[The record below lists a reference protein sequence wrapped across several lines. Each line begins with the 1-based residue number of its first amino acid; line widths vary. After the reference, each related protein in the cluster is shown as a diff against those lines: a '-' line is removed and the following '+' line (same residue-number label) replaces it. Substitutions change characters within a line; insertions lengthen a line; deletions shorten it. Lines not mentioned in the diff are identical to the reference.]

1 MEDFFEKFTFL
12 IVEIII
18 GSIIVGLLISFVI
31 GIVKENE
38 IFEKFI
44 SESIDCEIRTKYEL
58 SPIEDIEFIV
68 ENSIL
73 EIGDLFIWENFVS
86 VYDFSNN
93 NLIERVHVSGEVDTS
108 IPGIY
113 EIFYTLEFQSQT
125 IVKKGIYYV
134 S

>member
-44 SESIDCEIRTKYEL
+44 SESIDSEIRTTYEV
-58 SPIEDIEFIV
+58 SSIEDIEFIV
-68 ENSIL
+68 KNGIL

-86 VYDFSNN
+86 VYDLANN

-108 IPGIY
+108 TPGIY
-113 EIFYTLEFQSQT
+113 EVLYTLEFQSQI

>member
-44 SESIDCEIRTKYEL
+44 SESIDSEIRTTYEV
-58 SPIEDIEFIV
+58 SSIEDIEFIV
-68 ENSIL
+68 KNGIL
-73 EIGDLFIWENFVS
+73 EIGDLFIWENFVT
-86 VYDFSNN
+86 VYDLANN

-108 IPGIY
+108 TPGIY
-113 EIFYTLEFQSQT
+113 EVLYTLEFQSQI